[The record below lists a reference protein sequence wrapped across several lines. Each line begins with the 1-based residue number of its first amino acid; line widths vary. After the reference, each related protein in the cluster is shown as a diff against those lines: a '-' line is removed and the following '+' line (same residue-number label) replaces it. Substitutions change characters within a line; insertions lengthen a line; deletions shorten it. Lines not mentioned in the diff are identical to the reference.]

1 MNYLIKMQ
9 FSAGLGLLL
18 SLTVNTCAPAKA
30 PAVHKVPDSEAE
42 TVKQIRRIPED
53 KRTPLQQAILWVK
66 TDKVEKA
73 KPILEKI
80 IKSEPDNAIALET
93 LGEALFNENLDGSQH
108 KQARIYLTRAVTI
121 APERGCAFRML
132 AEMDM
137 TDGNFK
143 KALANCNKAL
153 RAERPCRVAHRTK
166 AAALSN
172 LKRYDDALKEM
183 EKYFKYVNRNDNANL
198 RDREMYGA
206 CLQDAGKFD
215 EAISFYK
222 SWLSKGYSDMVA
234 LSLADC
240 QFKAGK
246 KEDALATISETI
258 RRNQMDELALQRRAG
273 YYLDMQ
279 RYKEALNDLNKAL
292 ELGSNNRLL
301 LQRAKVF
308 EKMGLKEKA
317 AADRRKAG
325 AP

>member
-1 MNYLIKMQ
+1 MRL
-9 FSAGLGLLL
+9 SAGLALLL
-18 SLTVNTCAPAKA
+18 SLLASICICAQAKA
-30 PAVHKVPDSEAE
+30 PAAPKVPDSEAD
-42 TVKQIRRIPED
+42 TVRQIRRIPEE
-53 KRTPLQQAILWVK
+53 KRTPLQKAILWVK

-80 IKSEPDNAIALET
+80 IKAEPDNAIALET

-108 KQARIYLTRAVTI
+108 KQARTYLTRAATI

-132 AEMDM
+132 AEIDM

-143 KALANCNKAL
+143 KALVNCNKAL
-153 RAERPCRVAHRTK
+153 RADRPCRVAHRTK

-183 EKYFKYVNRNDNANL
+183 EKYFKFVNRNGNANL

-215 EAISFYK
+215 EAIAFYK
-222 SWLSKGYSDMVA
+222 SWLDKGYSDMVA
-234 LSLADC
+234 ISLADC

-246 KEDALATISETI
+246 REEALATIGETI
-258 RRNQMDELALQRRAG
+258 KRNQIDELALQRRAG
-273 YYLDMQ
+273 YYFEMQ

-308 EKMGLKEKA
+308 EKMGLKDKA